1 MKNLSRIIIA
11 LGFIVASVIVVN
23 AFSLLGPY
31 KSWQVHAI
39 SYQLAGDI
47 GGPMTLS
54 EGYRW
59 NTPTITY
66 GFDSSFIDYFGPNG
80 VAEVEKA
87 IKLLQDL
94 PPGSQI
100 QDDGQNIYVNGQP
113 VPFDTKFSNE
123 DAAQAGLLDLKSHA
137 LTVLLEELGLA
148 TPERFIFTLKDRNTF
163 TAGGVTFTN
172 YLTIMANYDPI
183 TFRPSAVVNLLPY
196 GYEIVDPIRAP
207 GGDYASA
214 VEVPPD
220 LATYG
225 ILAYTSVASG
235 SGINDVENGQNT
247 GGGGLAPS
255 IFSGLRVGEFYAGL
269 TFDDVGAL
277 RFLYRTNNMKVE
289 NLLPNTFGGNPA
301 SGSGTNVS
309 PWFPFLGTS
318 NFFFVGTNFFFNTN
332 VFGTNATNNLIV
344 QGLRP
349 GVNKLNFR
357 RVNYDSILGQLFVPF
372 TNRFLDTVISN
383 SRPIIQP
390 VQRAIT
396 RPDILF
402 SAGDL
407 GVIGNPA
414 QPVLIRRSNTDN
426 WENNDLINGGVP
438 LPDTGGPGVI
448 RPPVN
453 IIFGDQL
460 PYFIDITP
468 GFFTFGGG
476 LVFWGSFDGSTNEPV
491 VYPFYGGF
499 TIQDLRGLAVGSVGN

>member
-11 LGFIVASVIVVN
+11 LGFIVASVIVAN

-39 SYQLAGDI
+39 GYQLAGDI
-47 GGPMTLS
+47 GGPMTPS

-80 VAEVEKA
+80 VAAVEKA
-87 IKLLQDL
+87 IQILQDL
-94 PPGSQI
+94 PPATRI
-100 QDDGQNIYVNGQP
+100 EDDGQNLYVNGQP
-113 VPFDTKFSNE
+113 VPFDTKFSNQ
-123 DAAQAGLLDLKSHA
+123 DAAQAGLLDVKSYA
-137 LTVLLEELGLA
+137 LTFLLEELGLA
-148 TPERFIFTLKDRNTF
+148 QPERFVFTLKDRT
-163 TAGGVTFTN
+163 TTTIGGVTFTN

-183 TFRPSAVVNLLPY
+183 TFRPSQMVNLLPY
-196 GYEIVDPIRAP
+196 GYQIFDPIRAP

-235 SGINDVENGQNT
+235 SGINDVEIAQNT
-247 GGGGLAPS
+247 GGLGLG
-255 IFSGLRVGEFYAGL
+255 IISGLQPGDFYAGL

-301 SGSGTNVS
+301 VGGSGTNLS
-309 PWFPFLGTS
+309 PWFPYLGTS

-407 GVIGNPA
+407 GVIGNPSR
-414 QPVLIRRSNTDN
+414 PVLMRRTNTDN
-426 WENNDLINGGVP
+426 WENNDAINGGVI
-438 LPDTGGPGVI
+438 LADTGGPGVI

-453 IIFGDQL
+453 IIFTDQL
-460 PYFIDITP
+460 PFFIDITP
-468 GFFTFGGG
+468 GGTFGFIGTI
-476 LVFWGSFDGSTNEPV
+476 FWGSFDGSTNEPV
-491 VYPFYGGF
+491 IYPYYGGF
-499 TIQDLRGLAVGSVGN
+499 TIQDLRALAVGSVGN